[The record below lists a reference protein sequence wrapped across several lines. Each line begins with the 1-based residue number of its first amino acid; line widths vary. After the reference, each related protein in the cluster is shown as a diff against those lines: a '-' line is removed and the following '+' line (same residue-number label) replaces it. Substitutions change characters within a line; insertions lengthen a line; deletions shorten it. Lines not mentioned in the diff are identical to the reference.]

1 MIGIIII
8 SSIIIIIVI
17 IIIVIIIIGGDI
29 ARGING
35 IIDFNGEKLG
45 RARLVAIMAGEA
57 VHMIDSI

>member
-17 IIIVIIIIGGDI
+17 VIIIIIGGDI

>member
-1 MIGIIII
+1 VIGIIII
-8 SSIIIIIVI
+8 SSIIIIIIVI
-17 IIIVIIIIGGDI
+17 VIIIIIGGDI

>member
-8 SSIIIIIVI
+8 SSIIIIIIVI
-17 IIIVIIIIGGDI
+17 VIIIIIGGDI

>member
-8 SSIIIIIVI
+8 SSSII

>member
-1 MIGIIII
+1 MIWIIII
-8 SSIIIIIVI
+8 SSII

>member
-17 IIIVIIIIGGDI
+17 VIIIIIGGDI

-35 IIDFNGEKLG
+35 IIDFNGKKLG

>member
-8 SSIIIIIVI
+8 SSIVIIIVI
-17 IIIVIIIIGGDI
+17 IIIIGGDI

>member
-17 IIIVIIIIGGDI
+17 VIVIIGGDI

>member
-8 SSIIIIIVI
+8 SSII

>member
-8 SSIIIIIVI
+8 SIIIIIIIVI
-17 IIIVIIIIGGDI
+17 IVIIGGDI

-45 RARLVAIMAGEA
+45 RTMLVAIMAGEA